1 MESMDTLLHLTSKS
15 QRKSLYSD
23 FCSSIFLQVSLISKW
38 VINRFMP
45 PKTTCFLC
53 VYTSYYVILRV
64 IHPIFTKY
72 HVICTKYYVYEC
84 VFSVFQAYTEYF
96 VCIFQKYTLFFVCIR
111 KIHGPKYTVYFWPNI
126 TCNTR
131 PKIHGVFLTKYYV

>member
-1 MESMDTLLHLTSKS
+1 MLKKVKNVKASKEN
-15 QRKSLYSD
+15 L
-23 FCSSIFLQVSLISKW
+23 
-38 VINRFMP
+38 VIDRFMP

-84 VFSVFQAYTEYF
+84 VFTVFCGNTEYF
-96 VCIFQKYTLFFVCIR
+96 VCIFKKYTLYYTTYNVYFGPCITR
-111 KIHGPKYTVYFWPNI
+111 NIWSKKHRVFGAVYFW
-126 TCNTR
+126 NTH
-131 PKIHGVFLTKYYV
+131 KK